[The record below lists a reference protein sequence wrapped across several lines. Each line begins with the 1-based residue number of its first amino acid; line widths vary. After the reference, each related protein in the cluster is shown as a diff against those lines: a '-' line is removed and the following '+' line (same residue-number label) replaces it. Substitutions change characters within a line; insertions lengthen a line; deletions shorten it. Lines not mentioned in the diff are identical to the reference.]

1 MGSQEPHSSSPTP
14 SPQKKGEDMVKK
26 QLVGEDKDREKGH
39 QLQSQADC
47 NKGDEWNVYCLYTR
61 AV

>member
-47 NKGDEWNVYCLYTR
+47 NKGD
-61 AV
+61 